1 MKLLIALIIIALII
15 LDVAVIIAPPVAA
28 LPPVSQTP
36 AMLAAARAAQIFAPI
51 LSVAVVAM
59 AAFVGWRRRSWS
71 TAALLAIALVC
82 VGLSRVNLLERV
94 FAPARGAET
103 AAITSFHD
111 VRDTDMV
118 IGVEIGGQSRA
129 YPVRY
134 LAYHHMLNDELGS
147 TALLPTY

>member
-1 MKLLIALIIIALII
+1 MKLLVTLII
-15 LDVAVIIAPPVAA
+15 LDVVLIIAPPVAA

-36 AMLAAARAAQIFAPI
+36 AMLAAARAAQIFAPVF
-51 LSVAVVAM
+51 SVAVAAM
-59 AAFVGWRRRSWS
+59 AAFVGWHRRSWS
-71 TAALLAIALVC
+71 TAILLAVALVC
-82 VGLSRVNLLERV
+82 VALSRVNLLERV
-94 FAPARGAET
+94 FAPARGTET